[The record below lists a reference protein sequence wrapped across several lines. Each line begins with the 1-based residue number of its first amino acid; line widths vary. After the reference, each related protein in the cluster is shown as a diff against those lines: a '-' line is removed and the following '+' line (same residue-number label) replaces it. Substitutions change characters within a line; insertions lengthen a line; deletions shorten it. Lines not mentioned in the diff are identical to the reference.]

1 MKIMTVILV
10 DSEIL
15 KRDTLFCKKKCCC
28 LILLVDLK
36 QKYDYLQSECSLTDS
51 RHSTFPR
58 CHHIVMIWINSLK
71 SINI

>member
-15 KRDTLFCKKKCCC
+15 KRDTLFCKKKCC

-36 QKYDYLQSECSLTDS
+36 QKYDYLQSECSLIADIQ
-51 RHSTFPR
+51 HFPGF
-58 CHHIVMIWINSLK
+58 IT
-71 SINI
+71 